1 MKLMSHSVANQTRA
15 GKVRWKRGYRLARHG
30 LSAIIPAVSGMVATV
45 GYKSAR
51 PERECAD
58 ASSAVVSQDRVVS

>member
-1 MKLMSHSVANQTRA
+1 VETWLPSRKTWA
-15 GKVRWKRGYRLARHG
+15 LA
-30 LSAIIPAVSGMVATV
+30 IVPAVSGMVATV